1 MSPGAAMSARI
12 LRLLGF
18 EYFVRN
24 LERSC
29 GFNSQAMGFT
39 EVGRSRPEHERESGQ
54 CSRLFRA
61 GDNFITCSAPLDV
74 GGRAGR
80 YLSRHPDGVGAL
92 VFEVADAREALAA
105 LEREG
110 ATPTGELRTFSD
122 DRGSNATF
130 SIATP
135 LGDVQFDF
143 VERRGPSQL
152 VSGIE
157 VYDIQRAPLDDP
169 GFAKI
174 DHVTANFRTM
184 RPALLWLEHVMGWQ
198 PFWGVEFHT
207 AGLGQENPAGSGLR
221 SQVMWDPAT
230 GIKLACNE
238 PLRPSFEKSQI
249 SLFCDDNRGDGIQH
263 VALGVRSIL
272 HAVRGLRGRGVQ
284 PMPAPALYHRRL
296 PEHLRRLGIEHIDEE
311 LGALEEL
318 DILVDGSGRDAYLLQ
333 VFLEE
338 AARVFGE
345 PAAGPF
351 FFELIE
357 RKGDAGFG
365 AGNFKALFDS
375 VEGQQL
381 ARTA

>member
-1 MSPGAAMSARI
+1 MSAPI
-12 LRLLGF
+12 QRLLGF
-18 EYFVRN
+18 EYFVRD
-24 LERSC
+24 LERTG
-29 GFNSQAMGFT
+29 GFYARQMGFS
-39 EVGRSRPEHERESGQ
+39 EVGRSRVEHERVHGQ
-54 CSRLFRA
+54 RSRLFRA
-61 GDNFITCSAPLDV
+61 GETLVICSAPLAE
-74 GGRAGR
+74 GARASR
-80 YLSRHPDGVGAL
+80 YLSRHPEGIGAL
-92 VFEVADAREALAA
+92 VFEVADAGEALTA
-105 LEREG
+105 LERAG
-110 ATPTGELRTFSD
+110 ATPTGEIRTFSD
-122 DRGSNATF
+122 DRGSSATF

-143 VERRGPSQL
+143 VERRGRPRQ

-157 VYDIQRAPLDDP
+157 IYDIQRALLDEP
-169 GFAKI
+169 GFAEI

-184 RPALLWLEHVMGWQ
+184 KPALLWLEHVMGWQ

-207 AGLGQENPAGSGLR
+207 SGLEQENPVGSGLR
-221 SQVMWDPAT
+221 SRVMWDPAT

-263 VALGVRSIL
+263 VALGVRNIL
-272 HAVRGLRGRGVQ
+272 HTVRGLHARGVKS
-284 PMPAPALYHRRL
+284 MPAPALYHRRL
-296 PEHLRRLGIEHIDEE
+296 PQHLRRLGIEGIDEE

-318 DILVDGSGRDAYLLQ
+318 GILVDGSGRDAYLLQ

-338 AARVFGE
+338 AARTFSD
-345 PAAGPF
+345 PSAGPF

-357 RKGDAGFG
+357 RKGDTGFG
-365 AGNFKALFDS
+365 AGNFRALFDS

>member
-1 MSPGAAMSARI
+1 MAVPI

-18 EYFVRN
+18 EYFVRD
-24 LERSC
+24 LERTC
-29 GFNSQAMGFT
+29 DFYGQQMGFS
-39 EVGRSRPEHERESGQ
+39 EVGRSGLEYERAKGQ
-54 CSRLFRA
+54 RSRLFRA
-61 GDNFITCSAPLDV
+61 GDTFITCSAPLNDS
-74 GGRAGR
+74 GRAGR

-92 VFEVADAREALAA
+92 LFEVADVREALTA
-105 LEREG
+105 LERQG
-110 ATPTGELRTFSD
+110 ATPTDEIRAL
-122 DRGSNATF
+122 SNDSGNSAAF
-130 SIATP
+130 SITTP

-143 VERRGPSQL
+143 VERRGSSRSF
-152 VSGIE
+152 SGIE
-157 VYDIQRAPLDDP
+157 IYDIQRAPLVEA
-169 GFAKI
+169 GFAQI

-184 RPALLWLEHVMGWQ
+184 KPALLWLEHVMGWQ

-207 AGLGQENPAGSGLR
+207 SSLGQETHSGSGLR
-221 SQVMWDPAT
+221 SRVMWDPAT

-263 VALGVRSIL
+263 VALAVHDIM
-272 HAVRGLRGRGVQ
+272 HTVRGLRARSVV
-284 PMPAPALYHRRL
+284 PMPAPALYHQRL
-296 PEHLRRLGIEHIDEE
+296 PEHLRRLGIDGIDEE

-318 DILVDGSGRDAYLLQ
+318 GILVDGSGRDAYLLQ

-338 AARVFGE
+338 AARTFGD
-345 PAAGPF
+345 PNAGPF
-351 FFELIE
+351 FFEVIE

-365 AGNFKALFDS
+365 AGNFRALFDS